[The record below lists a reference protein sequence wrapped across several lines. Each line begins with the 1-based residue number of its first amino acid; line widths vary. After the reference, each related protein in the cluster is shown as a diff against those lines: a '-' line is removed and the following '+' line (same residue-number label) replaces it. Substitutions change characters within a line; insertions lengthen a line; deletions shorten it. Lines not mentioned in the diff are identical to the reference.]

1 MPDIIINTM
10 YYIRSFIFIKIFFIT
25 CLLFIFYSSFAQSS
39 NVDSVKLNYKKIYGY
54 ALQAN
59 INAALTILNADSAKL
74 STQKD
79 KEFINNFYNRFKYKE
94 DKSSYLVERK
104 SPIDSLM
111 KFFRDYWRLSL
122 KNEDQNY
129 DTLIIRNISTFL
141 AGKYHLNVVHSE
153 LPVDSL
159 DLYMTKYIRTA
170 GLYTSGFG
178 KTGKLYD
185 LLVWRK
191 ERDTTYEFQ
200 IQKEKIR
207 APVVFMD
214 GFISL
219 GWEEYATLGKNYP
232 GGWTTSS
239 AIFAVSKAYD
249 VKSEAFLVDL
259 LAHEGRHFAD
269 SKLFP
274 HLGGADLEYR
284 AKLVELS
291 LLKQSVYQTMEF
303 FINESDH
310 SSYENSH
317 PFANYCLI
325 RDLSK
330 VIFGAE
336 FEKNINKW
344 KAVSYQQINAAAV
357 KLLIE
362 NTASL
367 NSQGFNVKRY
377 IK

>member
-1 MPDIIINTM
+1 MHR
-10 YYIRSFIFIKIFFIT
+10 IRSFIFIKIFFIT
-25 CLLFIFYSSFAQSS
+25 GLLFIFYSSFAQSS
-39 NVDSVKLNYKKIYGY
+39 KVDSVKINYKKIYGY

-59 INAALTILNADSAKL
+59 INAALTILKADSANL
-74 STQKD
+74 ITQKD
-79 KEFINNFYNRFKYKE
+79 KEFIKNFYNRFKYKE
-94 DKSSYLVERK
+94 DKSSYLIERK

-122 KNEDQNY
+122 KNDDQNY

-141 AGKYHLNVVHSE
+141 AGKYHLNIVHNE
-153 LPVDSL
+153 LPVDTL
-159 DLYMTKYIRTA
+159 DLYMTKYIRTT
-170 GLYTSGFG
+170 GFYTSGFG

-249 VKSEAFLVDL
+249 VKSEEFLVDL

-291 LLKQSVYQTMEF
+291 LLKQSVYHTMEF

-310 SSYENSH
+310 SNYENSH

-330 VIFGAE
+330 VIFGVE

-344 KAVSYQQINAAAV
+344 KTVSYQQINAAAV
-357 KLLIE
+357 KLLID